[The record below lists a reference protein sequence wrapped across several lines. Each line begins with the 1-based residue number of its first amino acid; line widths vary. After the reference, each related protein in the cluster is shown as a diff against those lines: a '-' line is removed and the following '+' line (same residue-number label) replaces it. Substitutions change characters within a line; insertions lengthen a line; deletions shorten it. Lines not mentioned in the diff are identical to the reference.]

1 MRRRLLPNDGLSAMD
16 HVRLLLGSSRLWGR
30 TAAPL
35 GIAAAALVVGAI
47 IYGSASAFS
56 ARGAAPSPDFALS
69 TATTSS
75 PAPNPPASLIASTP
89 STDAPT
95 AFDHEISVE
104 AWTASK
110 FAWPASGRVTQLVA
124 AAGSNGLTIQV
135 SPDGAVIASARG
147 VVSAVDSTGPGLFV
161 ITVAHP
167 DGLQTVYGNVAA
179 PLVQAGQ
186 KIERGQVMGRP
197 AAPSRGSMGLLGFM
211 VLDGSQPVDP
221 LGYLPSS
228 HPDPSLAKPVF
239 AACPSQGIAI
249 DPASET
255 TLNVLPDLIRS
266 YSIRNAGVIPVN
278 SATPSP
284 TVRINGALSLIV
296 EAPPVAG
303 ASLESG
309 DLKYTLNVVLAN
321 GVLRRSLNCSLI
333 VTPPRRMP
341 AVDLTFVLPTAP
353 AKPTKTATPRDATPT
368 IKKPSLS
375 APE

>member
-110 FAWPASGRVTQLVA
+110 FAWPASGRVTRLVA

-179 PLVQAGQ
+179 PWSRL
-186 KIERGQVMGRP
+186 GRKSSVGRSWADLQRR
-197 AAPSRGSMGLLGFM
+197 AAVRWDYLGSWFWTVLSPSIPWATCR
-211 VLDGSQPVDP
+211 PVTQIHRW
-221 LGYLPSS
+221 LSRFLP
-228 HPDPSLAKPVF
+228 PVRLRASL
-239 AACPSQGIAI
+239 
-249 DPASET
+249 
-255 TLNVLPDLIRS
+255 
-266 YSIRNAGVIPVN
+266 SIRHPKRPLMFYR
-278 SATPSP
+278 T
-284 TVRINGALSLIV
+284 
-296 EAPPVAG
+296 
-303 ASLESG
+303 
-309 DLKYTLNVVLAN
+309 
-321 GVLRRSLNCSLI
+321 
-333 VTPPRRMP
+333 
-341 AVDLTFVLPTAP
+341 
-353 AKPTKTATPRDATPT
+353 
-368 IKKPSLS
+368 
-375 APE
+375 